1 MNVVAGTAAPAD
13 EQFGAEPA
21 FRAST
26 PWYRRTEVQILGG
39 AFACLV
45 VLNIVLSGTE
55 TFPDSWYADVRGHVN
70 DVQSWIQ
77 RNRNTNWFIA
87 DVLRPIGDFV
97 LWLYDTLVDWLVD
110 LPWYWLP
117 LMLGLIILRS
127 GHWLMAVC
135 GAGSLLYLEVAGLH
149 EVGMQ
154 TIALMVICVL
164 VCIAVG
170 GPLGIWAGLNPRVER
185 IMRPVL
191 DAMQTLPVT
200 LYLVVAIMPFG
211 IRQTPAAIATIAFG
225 VPPMIRISALGIRQ
239 VPTAS
244 VEAGRI
250 FGSSGFQLLRKV
262 QMPQAAKSFVTA
274 INQTIMMCLGVA
286 VIGALIGAGGLGG
299 DLIQTLKLRSP
310 GRGFI
315 VGFGIF
321 AIAFAFDRLSR
332 SLIERRKPNWFSRVR
347 ANRYWPAVG
356 VVALAGLIFGGSAK
370 VPWTFEKDIAS
381 PIDDAL
387 DWVQRNHGDT
397 LANFSDKVVTNVVR
411 IQDLLGTSIAWPV
424 LIIGVAVL
432 GLVVRSWA
440 FAVFCAI
447 GLLGI
452 GMLGMWTWSI
462 TTLSQIIVAV
472 AIGMVIALPIG
483 IFIGRRGRLEA
494 AVEPILDALQTLPS
508 FIYAIPFVMLFRVGY
523 VPAILATMLY
533 AIPAG
538 IRLSALAMK
547 TVSSETLEAATTF
560 GATNRQRL
568 WGVHIPLARRGLVLA
583 VNQLIMM
590 SISMAIIAGQVG
602 ENGLGYKSVEALTKP
617 DVGVGIE
624 AGLSLLVM
632 AIILDRMMEGL
643 ADKFDT
649 APAAGH

>member
-211 IRQTPAAIATIAFG
+211 IR
-225 VPPMIRISALGIRQ
+225 
-239 VPTAS
+239 
-244 VEAGRI
+244 
-250 FGSSGFQLLRKV
+250 
-262 QMPQAAKSFVTA
+262 
-274 INQTIMMCLGVA
+274 
-286 VIGALIGAGGLGG
+286 
-299 DLIQTLKLRSP
+299 
-310 GRGFI
+310 
-315 VGFGIF
+315 
-321 AIAFAFDRLSR
+321 
-332 SLIERRKPNWFSRVR
+332 
-347 ANRYWPAVG
+347 
-356 VVALAGLIFGGSAK
+356 
-370 VPWTFEKDIAS
+370 
-381 PIDDAL
+381 
-387 DWVQRNHGDT
+387 
-397 LANFSDKVVTNVVR
+397 
-411 IQDLLGTSIAWPV
+411 
-424 LIIGVAVL
+424 
-432 GLVVRSWA
+432 
-440 FAVFCAI
+440 
-447 GLLGI
+447 
-452 GMLGMWTWSI
+452 
-462 TTLSQIIVAV
+462 
-472 AIGMVIALPIG
+472 
-483 IFIGRRGRLEA
+483 
-494 AVEPILDALQTLPS
+494 
-508 FIYAIPFVMLFRVGY
+508 
-523 VPAILATMLY
+523 
-533 AIPAG
+533 
-538 IRLSALAMK
+538 
-547 TVSSETLEAATTF
+547 
-560 GATNRQRL
+560 
-568 WGVHIPLARRGLVLA
+568 
-583 VNQLIMM
+583 
-590 SISMAIIAGQVG
+590 
-602 ENGLGYKSVEALTKP
+602 
-617 DVGVGIE
+617 
-624 AGLSLLVM
+624 
-632 AIILDRMMEGL
+632 
-643 ADKFDT
+643 
-649 APAAGH
+649 